1 MNEQVEPRFKEPA
14 SRSDEPL
21 VRVRRQWDSGYTAVY
36 HWADL
41 SGVHWA
47 YYSGGVFAPAPWP
60 FLAGYVPCDKAVSGE
75 LAHSCLHGEGPHS
88 IQVCIVQRDNP
99 PELVA
104 RLRAMAG
111 PKPPSLAVLRRA
123 GQPIPV
129 RPLPYDLRER
139 W

>member
-1 MNEQVEPRFKEPA
+1 MKLMTEPTEV
-14 SRSDEPL
+14 EPL

-36 HWADL
+36 HLADL
-41 SGVHWA
+41 SEVHWA
-47 YYSGGVFAPAPWP
+47 YYSGGVFAPAPWA
-60 FLAGYVPCDKAVSGE
+60 FLAGYVSCEGAVSGE
-75 LAHSCLHGEGPHS
+75 VRHSGEHGDGCPHS

-104 RLRAMAG
+104 LLRAMAG
-111 PKPPSLAVLRRA
+111 SKPPSLAVLRRT

-129 RPLPYDLRER
+129 RPLPYDLRGR